1 MHSANKISK
10 TLNAK
15 NPHDTH
21 STVRGQSTKRVDTT
35 ARRAGGAMWSG
46 TGSLEGGPGEV
57 EKGLMTPPWGV
68 PSRMARPGLS
78 AARAR
83 RAVEPTLRILNQ
95 PGKDGHGGP
104 QDPGAHLAQ
113 EVTPKGGNHA

>member
-1 MHSANKISK
+1 MVGDG
-10 TLNAK
+10 L
-15 NPHDTH
+15 P
-21 STVRGQSTKRVDTT
+21 G
-35 ARRAGGAMWSG
+35 
-46 TGSLEGGPGEV
+46 GGPGEV

-68 PSRMARPGLS
+68 PSRMARPGPS